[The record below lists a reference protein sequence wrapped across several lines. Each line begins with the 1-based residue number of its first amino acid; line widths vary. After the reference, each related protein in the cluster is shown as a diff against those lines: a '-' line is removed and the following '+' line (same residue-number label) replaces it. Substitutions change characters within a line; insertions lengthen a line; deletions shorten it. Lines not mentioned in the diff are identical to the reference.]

1 MKRLLII
8 PIILMAASC
17 KRESLTTYNTRDNL
31 YFNYALPPLFIQY
44 ADTLDLSFA
53 YSDNSIKDTIFNLP
67 VAVTG
72 SPSNTD
78 RRFSVVADPA
88 STAVAGTHYEMPELV
103 IHAGKVIDTLRLRL
117 KRTPDLSS
125 GTKRIILQ
133 LQPNEFF
140 NTDLKYR
147 TVGSAVIDSI
157 DMLKFSINVSDMLSA
172 GPYWER
178 DYKPYFGNFSLKKV
192 KFMNDLVGLPFDFW
206 STASPGNQKRA
217 EAIYYASVTGR
228 YLMEQAS
235 EGNTIYDEDGTAMT
249 MGPGFQ

>member
-8 PIILMAASC
+8 PIIIMAASC
-17 KRESLTTYNTRDNL
+17 KRESLTTYNTGDNL
-31 YFNYALPPLFIQY
+31 YFNYALPPLFLQY

-53 YSDNSIKDTIFNLP
+53 YSDNSIRDTIFQLP

-72 SPSNTD
+72 LPSNTD
-78 RRFSVVADPA
+78 RHFSMVVDPA
-88 STAVAGTHYEMPELV
+88 STAIAGTHFELPELV

-117 KRTPDLSS
+117 KRAPDLNT

-133 LQPNEFF
+133 LKPNEFF

-147 TVGSAVIDSI
+147 TVGSSVIDSI
-157 DMLKFSINVSDMLSA
+157 DMLKFSINVSDLLSA

-192 KFMNDLVGLPFDFW
+192 RFMNDLVGLPLNFW
-206 STASPGNQKRA
+206 STPSPGNHKRA

-228 YLMEQAS
+228 YLTEQAS